1 MGVLDRFERR
11 LGGAVEGGFTKLFR
25 SRVEPVELAVALKR
39 ECDDERAIGGHNT
52 LVPNDFTIDLGPS
65 DYDRL
70 APYILTLADELGDM
84 VREHANEQRYTF
96 VGPVAVAF
104 VRDERLSTGSY
115 RVASRVE
122 AGDEPPP
129 APPVPPAPQPRS
141 FEPEDLR
148 TQAVPRATPRRS
160 ARLELPDGSSH
171 DLPAGETVLG
181 RGQDA
186 DVRLA
191 DASVSRRHA
200 TITVSAG
207 GVHVADLD
215 STNGTSVNGRRVR
228 TASLADGDT
237 ITLGAAT
244 IVFRS

>member
-1 MGVLDRFERR
+1 MGVLSRFERR
-11 LGGAVEGGFTKLFR
+11 LGGAVEGGFTKIFR

-39 ECDDERAIGGHNT
+39 ECDDERAIGGLNT

-122 AGDEPPP
+122 AADEPPP
-129 APPVPPAPQPRS
+129 APPVPQAGTFQP
-141 FEPEDLR
+141 EALR
-148 TQAVPRATPRRS
+148 TQAIPRPARQQA

-171 DLPAGETVLG
+171 SLPAGETVLG

-200 TITVSAG
+200 TVTVTASG
-207 GVHVADLD
+207 GAQVADLD
-215 STNGTSVNGRRVR
+215 STNGTSVNGKRVR
-228 TASLADGDT
+228 TATLSDGDT
-237 ITLGAAT
+237 LTLGSAT